1 MLVWSSK
8 CNKSLIANFSK
19 WHEYVKRTQLNT
31 FFFLD
36 NQDSGKSFLAA
47 SSSSEVK
54 LYNAEIVLLFLRNH
68 RCWFEHLRAEERKK

>member
-1 MLVWSSK
+1 MAWICK
-8 CNKSLIANFSK
+8 KNTI
-19 WHEYVKRTQLNT
+19 EY